1 MGKTTASITVSPGS
15 FARIVKGSE
24 IVLTFLRADNCGE
37 VVAPVS
43 TRRAITLRSA
53 INAAVFATLAV
64 FSFSLF
70 APSVANAK
78 APKSRK
84 AMVRATTVKLRAAP
98 GQKSKA
104 TALLGAGR
112 VARVLEKR
120 DGWAK
125 LKLASGKTGWVRADL
140 LAINKKKTKDT
151 GAFAAQHPVAAPTPR
166 RVRRAKTEIAKATPI
181 KRSAKKVVV
190 AHKPVMRP
198 IVVAKAKPTVKRKTV
213 VKQVQ
218 VAHVAPRTANYRA
231 LSATPRPIVTPDTQV
246 EPVITEGYET
256 ASLREGVET
265 QLLADLPSDAPQ
277 VALAEMKESVP
288 PTATEA
294 SSVEMT
300 VAPETIHASAPI
312 PKSKRIK
319 GGVAP
324 AVRVPIVRASKRGD
338 KIVNRA
344 LTYRGVPYRM
354 GAPGGR
360 GAFDCSSFTRYVLRQ
375 SGENLPRTAAEQ
387 YRKGTPVNKEDMR
400 PGDLV
405 FFKNTYKRGVS
416 HVGIFMGNG
425 KFIHASSR
433 GGVKESRLT
442 DSYYINHWAGARRPN
457 VTQGYD

>member
-1 MGKTTASITVSPGS
+1 M
-15 FARIVKGSE
+15 
-24 IVLTFLRADNCGE
+24 TFLRADNRGE
-37 VVAPVS
+37 VVPPVS
-43 TRRAITLRSA
+43 TRRTITLRGA
-53 INAAVFATLAV
+53 IAAAVYATLAV
-64 FSFSLF
+64 FSLGLL

-84 AMVRATTVKLRAAP
+84 AMVRATTVRLRAAP
-98 GQKSKA
+98 GKTSKA

-112 VARVLEKR
+112 IARVLEKR

-151 GAFAAQHPVAAPTPR
+151 GAFAAQHPVAAPAPR
-166 RVRRAKTEIAKATPI
+166 RVRRAKTVVAAKSTPI
-181 KRSAKKVVV
+181 KKSTKKVV
-190 AHKPVMRP
+190 AARKPVMRP
-198 IVVAKAKPTVKRKTV
+198 MVVAKAKPTVKAKPV
-213 VKQVQ
+213 VKTVQ
-218 VAHVAPRTANYRA
+218 VARVAPQRIYRA
-231 LSATPRPIVTPDTQV
+231 LPTPRPVATPDAQV
-246 EPVITEGYET
+246 EPIVTEGYET
-256 ASLREGVET
+256 ASLREGVGT
-265 QLLADLPSDAPQ
+265 QLLADLPANAPH
-277 VALAEMKESVP
+277 VALAELKESVP
-288 PTATEA
+288 PTATA
-294 SSVEMT
+294 ATAAVEMT
-300 VAPETIHASAPI
+300 VAPEMIAVSAPI
-312 PKSKRIK
+312 PKSKAIK

-338 KIVNRA
+338 RIVNRA

-387 YRKGTPVNKEDMR
+387 YRKGTPVDKADMR
-400 PGDLV
+400 AGDLV

-433 GGVKESRLT
+433 GGVKESSLD
-442 DSYYINHWAGARRPN
+442 DSYYVNHWAGARRPN
-457 VTQGYD
+457 VTQGFD

>member
-1 MGKTTASITVSPGS
+1 M
-15 FARIVKGSE
+15 
-24 IVLTFLRADNCGE
+24 TFLRADIRSE
-37 VVAPVS
+37 VVPPVS

-53 INAAVFATLAV
+53 FAAAVYTALAI
-64 FSFSLF
+64 FSLGLF
-70 APSVANAK
+70 APSVAIAK

-84 AMVRATTVKLRAAP
+84 AMVRAQTVRLRSAP
-98 GQKSKA
+98 GKKSKA

-151 GAFAAQHPVAAPTPR
+151 GAFAAQHPVAAPAPR
-166 RVRRAKTEIAKATPI
+166 RVRRTKTVIAAKSTPV
-181 KRSAKKVVV
+181 KRSAQKV
-190 AHKPVMRP
+190 ATRKPILRP
-198 IVVAKAKPTVKRKTV
+198 KLVAKAKPPAKAKPVARHA
-213 VKQVQ
+213 Q
-218 VAHVAPRTANYRA
+218 VARVAPQRIYRA
-231 LSATPRPIVTPDTQV
+231 LPAPRPTIMPDAQIEPIV
-246 EPVITEGYET
+246 TEGYET
-256 ASLREGVET
+256 ASLREGVGA
-265 QLLADLPSDAPQ
+265 QSLADLPTNAPQ
-277 VALAEMKESVP
+277 VALAELKEAVP
-288 PTATEA
+288 PTATAAEVA
-294 SSVEMT
+294 PVEMT
-300 VAPETIHASAPI
+300 TAPEAIAVSAPI
-312 PKSKRIK
+312 PKSKSIK

-338 KIVNRA
+338 RIVNRA

-360 GAFDCSSFTRYVLRQ
+360 GAFDCSSFTRYILRQ

-387 YRKGTPVNKEDMR
+387 YRKGTPVDKDEMR
-400 PGDLV
+400 AGDLV

-433 GGVKESRLT
+433 GGVKESNLN
-442 DSYYINHWAGARRPN
+442 DSYYVNHWAGARRPN
-457 VTQGYD
+457 VTQGFD